1 MIEYRCFRN
10 DDPPR
15 LADVWRDAELGPGAL
30 QPMTSELI
38 EGAVLAKPWFDP
50 AGLVLA
56 FDGPRAVGFAHAGFG
71 PTADGR
77 NLDRGLGIVFLV
89 AVVPHARKEGIADEL
104 LGHCEA
110 YLRRNGARRLQG
122 GGTGA
127 QRAFYL
133 GLYGGAD
140 LPGILESSPA
150 LTGVFGRGGY
160 HVADRIAAVGRRL
173 TGYRPQVSRTQLA
186 LRRSMLL
193 RAIDEPPHRHWW
205 EAATTV
211 GLPLRRYELVG
222 ADGMVAAS
230 ATFWDRHGLASCAP
244 GLRWGLLGVA
254 VPETLRRRGL
264 GHHVLGEALF
274 DLAQE
279 GAETVEG
286 QAHEADPGGCAL
298 YTKLGFAPLALGL
311 VYAKTV
317 SDP

>member
-15 LADVWRDAELGPGAL
+15 LAEVWREADLGPGAL
-30 QPMTSELI
+30 QPMTTDMI

-50 AGLVLA
+50 TGVVLA
-56 FDGPRAVGFAHAGFG
+56 FDGQRAVGFAHAGFG
-71 PTADGR
+71 PTADRQG
-77 NLDRGLGIVFLV
+77 LDRSLGIVFVV
-89 AVVPHARKEGIADEL
+89 AVVPHARQERVADEL

-110 YLRRNGARRLQG
+110 YLRRSGARQLQG
-122 GGTGA
+122 GGTEH

-150 LTGVFGRGGY
+150 LNGVFTRGGY

-222 ADGMVAAS
+222 ADGAVAAT
-230 ATFWDRHGLASCAP
+230 ATFWDRHGLANCAP
-244 GLRWGLLGVA
+244 GTRWGLLGVWVA
-254 VPETLRRRGL
+254 
-264 GHHVLGEALF
+264 A
-274 DLAQE
+274 DL
-279 GAETVEG
+279 VE
-286 QAHEADPGGCAL
+286 
-298 YTKLGFAPLALGL
+298 YFAR
-311 VYAKTV
+311 
-317 SDP
+317 